1 MPFTHLHVHTEYSLL
16 DGACRVSEIAKAAKR
31 KGFDSLAVT
40 DHGVMYGVID
50 FYRACKKEGIH
61 PVIGCEV
68 YVAPKSRFDKT
79 SSEKYYHMVLLC
91 ENNTGYRNLIKL
103 VSKGFTEGF
112 YSKPRI
118 DDELLEQ
125 YHEGLICLS
134 ACLAGELPRRLLA
147 GDYKGAKQKAE
158 YYRDLF
164 GRDSFFV
171 ELQDHGIPEQRRIIP
186 DLVRIAEEIGVG
198 IVATNDSHYIEKDDS
213 KTHSILLCVQT
224 NRTLDDPDRMEF
236 QTNEFYLKDEEEM
249 YELFSRYPGA
259 VENTHDIAMR
269 CKVDFEFGVRKLPH
283 FETPKNED
291 HLAFFRRHCY
301 EGLHRHYGEQ
311 PDQSLIDRLEYEIGV
326 ISKMG
331 FVDYYLIVND
341 FVQYAKSNDIPV
353 GPGRGSGAGSLC
365 AYCIGIT
372 AVDPIRYN
380 LLFERFLNPERV
392 SMPDF
397 DIDFCSD
404 RRDEVIDY
412 VIRKYGEDHVS
423 QIITF
428 GRFGA
433 KQAVRDV
440 GRVLG
445 MPYAE
450 ADRIAK
456 LMPDN
461 GSIRTAVEQSADL
474 KIKYQEDSHI
484 RELLDYAMR
493 IEGMPRQSGIHAA
506 GVVITEKP
514 VSDYVPLSK
523 SEGSVIAQFTM
534 TTLEELGLLKMDF
547 LALTNLTTIHD
558 AETQI
563 RRNHPDFD
571 PDSVCID
578 DPKVYELFSKGNTE
592 GVFQFE
598 SQGMKNVLTRLKPDC
613 IEDLIAVVSLYRPGP
628 MSSIPT
634 YIECRHN
641 PGKVHYKHPLLKE
654 ILGVTYG
661 CIVYQE
667 QVMQILRT
675 LAGYSLGRADIVRR
689 AMSKK
694 KAEVMEREREV
705 FINGETDENGNVV
718 TEGCLRRGVDRA
730 TAVALFD
737 EMESFARYAFNKS
750 HAACYAMVSYRTAW
764 LKCHYPR
771 EYMSALLSSVL
782 SRQNKL
788 AVYTAEC
795 RTMGIRVLPPHV
807 NYSMLGFAVSGK
819 DIRYGLLAVK
829 NLGRQFID
837 RIIAERRYVPYQS
850 FYDFCKRLHGRNM
863 NSRALESLIKCGAL
877 DGLGANRRQ
886 MLTMSKTI
894 LDDLDYEA
902 KHNLSGQLSFFD
914 MGEEGAKKSA
924 EPEIPDMPEF
934 PRDELLRME
943 NEIAG
948 MYLSGHPVD
957 DYGKYAQIM
966 KADSIG
972 EIISEENN
980 RYHDGQKVCVVGILT
995 KVKTQLTKTNKMM
1008 SFATVEDRYGAM
1020 ETLVFPNVYERCA
1033 LHLIESN
1040 VVCIKGSLNFRED
1053 EEPKLICDT
1062 IDLART
1068 DGECEQSGYSTPDA
1082 PQKGANPQ
1090 PPARKEPPKLYLK
1103 IDDLNTDLY
1112 RRAKRVTDI
1121 FDGRTPVVFYL
1132 ASRRKQVMAPANM
1145 WVSLNDVMIREL
1157 KYQLGEKNVVVK

>member
-1 MPFTHLHVHTEYSLL
+1 M
-16 DGACRVSEIAKAAKR
+16 
-31 KGFDSLAVT
+31 
-40 DHGVMYGVID
+40 
-50 FYRACKKEGIH
+50 
-61 PVIGCEV
+61 
-68 YVAPKSRFDKT
+68 
-79 SSEKYYHMVLLC
+79 
-91 ENNTGYRNLIKL
+91 
-103 VSKGFTEGF
+103 
-112 YSKPRI
+112 
-118 DDELLEQ
+118 
-125 YHEGLICLS
+125 
-134 ACLAGELPRRLLA
+134 
-147 GDYKGAKQKAE
+147 
-158 YYRDLF
+158 
-164 GRDSFFV
+164 
-171 ELQDHGIPEQRRIIP
+171 
-186 DLVRIAEEIGVG
+186 
-198 IVATNDSHYIEKDDS
+198 
-213 KTHSILLCVQT
+213 
-224 NRTLDDPDRMEF
+224 
-236 QTNEFYLKDEEEM
+236 
-249 YELFSRYPGA
+249 
-259 VENTHDIAMR
+259 
-269 CKVDFEFGVRKLPH
+269 
-283 FETPKNED
+283 
-291 HLAFFRRHCY
+291 
-301 EGLHRHYGEQ
+301 HRHYGEQ

-372 AVDPIRYN
+372 AVDPIKYN

-571 PDSVCID
+571 PDSVRID

-782 SRQNKL
+782 SKQNKL

-837 RIIAERRYVPYQS
+837 RIIEERRYVPYQS

-948 MYLSGHPVD
+948 MYLSGHPMD
-957 DYGKYAQIM
+957 DYAQFCEM
-966 KADSIG
+966 VKADHIG

-1040 VVCIKGSLNFRED
+1040 VVMHQGQPQLPED
-1053 EEPKLICDT
+1053 EEPKLICET
-1062 IDLART
+1062 IDWRAP
-1068 DGECEQSGYSTPDA
+1068 TPNA
-1082 PQKGANPQ
+1082 SRAASLRPTPQKSTA
-1090 PPARKEPPKLYLK
+1090 
-1103 IDDLNTDLY
+1103 
-1112 RRAKRVTDI
+1112 RAKAAEA
-1121 FDGRTPVVFYL
+1121 L
-1132 ASRRKQVMAPANM
+1132 SENRRPQHRPLPQGKARNGH
-1145 WVSLNDVMIREL
+1145 L
-1157 KYQLGEKNVVVK
+1157 

>member
-1 MPFTHLHVHTEYSLL
+1 
-16 DGACRVSEIAKAAKR
+16 
-31 KGFDSLAVT
+31 
-40 DHGVMYGVID
+40 
-50 FYRACKKEGIH
+50 
-61 PVIGCEV
+61 
-68 YVAPKSRFDKT
+68 
-79 SSEKYYHMVLLC
+79 
-91 ENNTGYRNLIKL
+91 
-103 VSKGFTEGF
+103 
-112 YSKPRI
+112 
-118 DDELLEQ
+118 
-125 YHEGLICLS
+125 
-134 ACLAGELPRRLLA
+134 
-147 GDYKGAKQKAE
+147 
-158 YYRDLF
+158 
-164 GRDSFFV
+164 
-171 ELQDHGIPEQRRIIP
+171 
-186 DLVRIAEEIGVG
+186 
-198 IVATNDSHYIEKDDS
+198 
-213 KTHSILLCVQT
+213 
-224 NRTLDDPDRMEF
+224 
-236 QTNEFYLKDEEEM
+236 
-249 YELFSRYPGA
+249 
-259 VENTHDIAMR
+259 
-269 CKVDFEFGVRKLPH
+269 
-283 FETPKNED
+283 
-291 HLAFFRRHCY
+291 
-301 EGLHRHYGEQ
+301 
-311 PDQSLIDRLEYEIGV
+311 
-326 ISKMG
+326 
-331 FVDYYLIVND
+331 
-341 FVQYAKSNDIPV
+341 
-353 GPGRGSGAGSLC
+353 
-365 AYCIGIT
+365 
-372 AVDPIRYN
+372 
-380 LLFERFLNPERV
+380 
-392 SMPDF
+392 MPDF

-571 PDSVCID
+571 PDSVRID

-705 FINGETDENGNVV
+705 FINGETDANGNVV

-782 SRQNKL
+782 SKQNKL

-837 RIIAERRYVPYQS
+837 RIIEERRYVPYQS

-966 KADSIG
+966 K
-972 EIISEENN
+972 
-980 RYHDGQKVCVVGILT
+980 DGQKVCVVGILT

>member
-1 MPFTHLHVHTEYSLL
+1 
-16 DGACRVSEIAKAAKR
+16 
-31 KGFDSLAVT
+31 
-40 DHGVMYGVID
+40 
-50 FYRACKKEGIH
+50 
-61 PVIGCEV
+61 
-68 YVAPKSRFDKT
+68 
-79 SSEKYYHMVLLC
+79 
-91 ENNTGYRNLIKL
+91 
-103 VSKGFTEGF
+103 
-112 YSKPRI
+112 
-118 DDELLEQ
+118 
-125 YHEGLICLS
+125 
-134 ACLAGELPRRLLA
+134 
-147 GDYKGAKQKAE
+147 
-158 YYRDLF
+158 
-164 GRDSFFV
+164 
-171 ELQDHGIPEQRRIIP
+171 
-186 DLVRIAEEIGVG
+186 
-198 IVATNDSHYIEKDDS
+198 
-213 KTHSILLCVQT
+213 
-224 NRTLDDPDRMEF
+224 
-236 QTNEFYLKDEEEM
+236 
-249 YELFSRYPGA
+249 
-259 VENTHDIAMR
+259 
-269 CKVDFEFGVRKLPH
+269 
-283 FETPKNED
+283 
-291 HLAFFRRHCY
+291 
-301 EGLHRHYGEQ
+301 
-311 PDQSLIDRLEYEIGV
+311 
-326 ISKMG
+326 
-331 FVDYYLIVND
+331 
-341 FVQYAKSNDIPV
+341 
-353 GPGRGSGAGSLC
+353 
-365 AYCIGIT
+365 
-372 AVDPIRYN
+372 
-380 LLFERFLNPERV
+380 
-392 SMPDF
+392 
-397 DIDFCSD
+397 
-404 RRDEVIDY
+404 
-412 VIRKYGEDHVS
+412 
-423 QIITF
+423 
-428 GRFGA
+428 
-433 KQAVRDV
+433 
-440 GRVLG
+440 
-445 MPYAE
+445 
-450 ADRIAK
+450 
-456 LMPDN
+456 MPDN

-571 PDSVCID
+571 PDSVRID

-782 SRQNKL
+782 SKQNKL

-837 RIIAERRYVPYQS
+837 RIIEERRYVPYQS